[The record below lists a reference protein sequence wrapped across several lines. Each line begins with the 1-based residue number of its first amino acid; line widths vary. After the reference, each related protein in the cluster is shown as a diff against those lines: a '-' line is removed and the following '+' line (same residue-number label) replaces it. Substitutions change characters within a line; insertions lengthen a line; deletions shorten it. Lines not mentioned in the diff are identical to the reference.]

1 MARTHTQL
9 SREERWRLARLHAEG
24 RSARQIAA
32 TLDRAPS
39 TITRELKRNARA
51 DGGYDPDYAQQQ
63 TRARRFRGLRLERDA
78 ALREQ
83 VLNMLAAGLSPQ
95 QVAGRLKREAGRHV
109 ISPESIYRFIH
120 AQIAR
125 TKDYRFARY
134 LPRGRVKRGYSRTRG
149 ARGSTDYL
157 QERRPLSERSPEA
170 DARLV
175 YGHWEVDLMSF
186 GQGRPPLLVLQER
199 RSRALLAAALPSKAA
214 EPLSRVL
221 RGLFRRLP
229 PALRRSATFD
239 NGSEFVRH
247 HRLHDLGV
255 ETFFCDP
262 HSPWQKG
269 GVENAIGRLR
279 RRLHRNTDLNAL
291 SAAALHAVIRA
302 ANNTPRKCLDY
313 QTPAEVLHNQLL
325 HLQADSTFLPAQE

>member
-1 MARTHTQL
+1 
-9 SREERWRLARLHAEG
+9 
-24 RSARQIAA
+24 
-32 TLDRAPS
+32 
-39 TITRELKRNARA
+39 
-51 DGGYDPDYAQQQ
+51 
-63 TRARRFRGLRLERDA
+63 
-78 ALREQ
+78 
-83 VLNMLAAGLSPQ
+83 
-95 QVAGRLKREAGRHV
+95 
-109 ISPESIYRFIH
+109 
-120 AQIAR
+120 
-125 TKDYRFARY
+125 
-134 LPRGRVKRGYSRTRG
+134 
-149 ARGSTDYL
+149 
-157 QERRPLSERSPEA
+157 
-170 DARLV
+170 
-175 YGHWEVDLMSF
+175 MSF

-247 HRLHDLGV
+247 HRLHDLGI

-325 HLQADSTFLPAQE
+325 HLQADSTFLPTQE